1 LTKRRTTIASIA
13 VASIVAASA
22 LMALKLGVGLATG
35 SLGLISTG
43 IESSGDLIAATLT
56 FFAVRLGGR
65 PADPEHPY
73 GHRRAENLGAL
84 GEAAI
89 LLAGGLI
96 VSVEA
101 VRHLASGASAPETRW
116 YGFAVLGAAL
126 VLDASRTAVSLR
138 AARTYSSPA
147 LRSNAMHFAGD
158 VVASATVLVGL
169 VFVELGVREGD
180 SIAALL
186 VAALIVAAA
195 TRLIAENA
203 NVLMDRTPEEAREA
217 AERAI
222 ADLGAEIELS
232 RLRLRESA
240 GRYFADVVVAVPPGQ
255 AVVEGHQAA
264 DLVEAAVERVLPG
277 SDVVVHVEPRSRD
290 LSLRDRVL
298 AIALEE
304 PLVLEAH
311 DIMIFQRPGAVSV
324 ALHLKFPADLDL
336 GSAAQIAARVE
347 RAISHK
353 LDVAAVQTHLEPLE
367 QTLRARASDPRA
379 DAEAEAE
386 IQRLVTERTGS
397 PPRHLELLSLETGR
411 VVFLTL
417 GVAAG
422 GSLTAAHAL
431 AGELEEALRQRVP
444 DIVDVVV
451 RTQP

>member
-1 LTKRRTTIASIA
+1 
-13 VASIVAASA
+13 
-22 LMALKLGVGLATG
+22 
-35 SLGLISTG
+35 
-43 IESSGDLIAATLT
+43 
-56 FFAVRLGGR
+56 
-65 PADPEHPY
+65 
-73 GHRRAENLGAL
+73 
-84 GEAAI
+84 
-89 LLAGGLI
+89 
-96 VSVEA
+96 
-101 VRHLASGASAPETRW
+101 
-116 YGFAVLGAAL
+116 
-126 VLDASRTAVSLR
+126 
-138 AARTYSSPA
+138 
-147 LRSNAMHFAGD
+147 MHFAGD

-397 PPRHLELLSLETGR
+397 PPSKSTSSESTPAAPATSTSTSPATGGGEGQTQLSLGTNPEGQLKFDKT
-411 VVFLTL
+411 TL
-417 GVAAG
+417 GAKAGKVSIAYTNGSPIEHNLTIESSAGATVGATETFTG
-422 GSLTAAHAL
+422 GSKTLTVTL
-431 AGELEEALRQRVP
+431 KAGTYKFYCSVPGHRQAGMEGTLTVK
-444 DIVDVVV
+444 
-451 RTQP
+451 